1 MKQFSMLSLI
11 VTFVFTLSAVS
22 QALDDKTEGTT
33 QQQSTQQDMM
43 HEGPM
48 IQPDMMK
55 NEEVLG
61 TTFPATLEQ
70 IAEKLSQ
77 ENLTADMQKEIAHQ
91 IKTIADSLEVRSGMM
106 GNTTG
111 CMPMMNM
118 MSGDGMMGNT
128 MGHMPMMNMM
138 SGDGMM
144 GNTMGHMPMMNMM
157 SGGGM
162 MGNTMG
168 HMPMM
173 HRMHGMMHGEHE
185 HDTHD
190 AEESGLQ
197 LQMRGE
203 IMQAVGEI
211 LQKYGKLIVEEE

>member
-11 VTFVFTLSAVS
+11 VIFVFTLSAVS
-22 QALDDKTEGTT
+22 QALADQTEGTT

-61 TTFPATLEQ
+61 TNFPAKLEQ

-111 CMPMMNM
+111 CMPMMNV
-118 MSGDGMMGNT
+118 
-128 MGHMPMMNMM
+128 M